1 MCVGC
6 SSFGITVMKGC
17 IYVIGG
23 HSGLSILK
31 SSEIYKSADPAG
43 S

>member
-23 HSGLSILK
+23 LSILK